1 MAKRRQK
8 QKKKAAK
15 ATKSATKDR
24 HELASYESLHMVDRL
39 YATIESR
46 KGADPATSYTARLMA
61 RGQEKLAQKLGEEA
75 TEAVIEAIKGDAD
88 KLILES
94 ADLLYHLLA
103 LWATLGIKP
112 TQVWAELARREG
124 ISGIAEKAGRK
135 LGKGYQGSGI

>member
-1 MAKRRQK
+1 MAKRRE
-8 QKKKAAK
+8 KKKASKTRKSTQK
-15 ATKSATKDR
+15 ALR
-24 HELASYESLHMVDRL
+24 ELESNGAPHMLDRL

-46 KGADPATSYTARLMA
+46 KGADPESSYTARLMA

-103 LWATLGIKP
+103 LWATVGVRPI
-112 TQVWAELARREG
+112 QVWTELARREG
-124 ISGIAEKAGRK
+124 VSGLVEKARRGAA
-135 LGKGYQGSGI
+135 